1 MVPIVLPRE
10 RLARSGEVL
19 TTLLSNVKDTKKKVE
34 HVQDVNDDK
43 DEYAFIVKS
52 TSQPGKIKLVIY

>member
-43 DEYAFIVKS
+43 DEFVFIVK
-52 TSQPGKIKLVIY
+52 